1 MKRKDL
7 APAFGGAAE
16 NKFINSFISGCSAG
30 NDKWRDDTLRKISR
44 GRETFGDYE
53 YLNRTVSSMVEEI
66 YEELQDLG
74 GWSCV
79 AALTVHAKMK
89 DESLSCD
96 NAGLLL
102 SELSNMARA
111 GAELSKALDQ
121 LRELAEND

>member
-1 MKRKDL
+1 MKRLGL
-7 APAFGGAAE
+7 APAFEGAVE
-16 NKFINSFISGCSAG
+16 NKFIHSFISGCSAG
-30 NDKWRDDTLRKISR
+30 NDKWRDDTLRKIKR

-53 YLNRTVSSMVEEI
+53 YLNRTVASMVEEI

-74 GWSCV
+74 GWACV

-102 SELSNMARA
+102 SELSNIARA
-111 GAELSKALDQ
+111 GADLSKSLDR